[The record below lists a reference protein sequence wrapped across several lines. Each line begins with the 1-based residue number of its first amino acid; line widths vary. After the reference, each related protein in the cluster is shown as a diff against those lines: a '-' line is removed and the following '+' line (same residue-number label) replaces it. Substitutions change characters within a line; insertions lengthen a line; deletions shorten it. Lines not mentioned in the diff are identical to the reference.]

1 MCKIEGKANICNNGT
16 VLIGKYLSCDGFD
29 EERTAG
35 AITHF
40 HGDHIS
46 QLESGLQ
53 FYEEI
58 FTSKATRDMLIAI
71 KGDWLKYRGN
81 LKAVSYMNPFDYRD
95 EKITFYP
102 VVHTLGSAQIL
113 VESNSCRILYTGDFR
128 EGTSPI
134 EVDILVIDSTYGSP
148 AFNKTYPRDCAI
160 KTLVSEVKERLR
172 VGSVCIKANRGKLQ
186 ESMNILYKAD
196 LKVPF
201 LFHKKVVRIS
211 KVYKDYGIEIGEF
224 IQIGTEEAEEILRR
238 KQPHIAFYPRGSKVH
253 AEEIYIILIISDW
266 DTTKPIRSKIA
277 DKEYIIG
284 LTDHCEF
291 NGLIEFV
298 KQCRPKLVI
307 TDAYRCGNAE
317 IFARNIEKRLNIE
330 AKAMP

>member
-1 MCKIEGKANICNNGT
+1 MASINNNGA
-16 VLIGKYLSCDGFD
+16 VLIGKYLSCDCFD
-29 EERTAG
+29 EDRTAG

-40 HGDHIS
+40 HGDHIRK
-46 QLESGLQ
+46 LESCLQ
-53 FYEEI
+53 FYDDI
-58 FTSKATRDMLIAI
+58 FVTHATRDVLIAI
-71 KGDWLKYRGN
+71 KGDWLKYRSN
-81 LKAVSYMNPFDYRD
+81 LKAVECMNTFDYRD

-134 EVDILVIDSTYGSP
+134 EVDILVIDSTYGGP
-148 AFNKTYPRDCAI
+148 QFNRTYPRDYAI
-160 KTLVSEVKERLR
+160 KTLVSKIKERLI
-172 VGSVCIKANRGKLQ
+172 VGPVCILANRGKLQ
-186 ESMNILYKAD
+186 ESMNILYRAD
-196 LKVPF
+196 FEVPF

-211 KVYKDYGIEIGEF
+211 KVFKDYGMEVGDF
-224 IQIGTEEAEEILRR
+224 IQIGTREAEEIIRT
-238 KQPHIAFYPRGSKVH
+238 KQPHIAFYPLGSRVH
-253 AEEIYIILIISDW
+253 AEEIYMLISISDW
-266 DTTKPIRSKIA
+266 DRIKPIFTQITGK
-277 DKEYIIG
+277 KYIIG
-284 LTDHCEF
+284 LPDHCEF

-317 IFARNIEKRLNIE
+317 IFARNIKRRLNIK

>member
-1 MCKIEGKANICNNGT
+1 MCELESHANIRNNGA
-16 VLIGKYLSCDGFD
+16 VIIGKHLSCDCFD
-29 EERTAG
+29 EERSAG

-40 HGDHIS
+40 HGDHIRS
-46 QLESGLQ
+46 LESSLQ
-53 FYEEI
+53 FYDDI
-58 FTSKATRDMLIAI
+58 FVTHATRDVLIAI
-71 KGDWLKYRGN
+71 KGDWLKYKRN
-81 LKAVSYMNPFDYRD
+81 LKAKACMNPFDYLD

-113 VESNSCRILYTGDFR
+113 VESDSCRILYTGDFR

-148 AFNKTYPRDCAI
+148 AFNKTYPRDFAI
-160 KTLVSEVKERLR
+160 KTLVSEVKERL
-172 VGSVCIKANRGKLQ
+172 GIGPVCIKANRGKLQ

-211 KVYKDYGIEIGEF
+211 NVFKDYGMEVGDF
-224 IQIGTEEAEEILRR
+224 IQIGTGEAEEIIRR
-238 KQPHIAFYPRGSKVH
+238 KQPHIAFYPLGSKVH
-253 AEEIYIILIISDW
+253 AEEIYLLISISDW
-266 DTTKPIRSKIA
+266 DTTKPIYSKIA
-277 DKEYIIG
+277 DKKYIIG

-291 NGLIEFV
+291 NGLMEFV
-298 KQCRPKLVI
+298 KQCRPKFVI

-317 IFARNIEKRLNIE
+317 VFARNIERRLNIE